1 MSDAVVVAP
10 SGAPAVDLGALARQ
24 INAEHEQVVLSARR
38 GAEHA
43 IRAGKLL
50 WDARNEVPR
59 GEWCDWVATNTR
71 ISERTA
77 QVYMQLS
84 RDLPQNS
91 AGDLSM
97 AGALRLLEQLKSPPE
112 AQEKITSGRQT
123 TKRNPVLDAIKKGP
137 LAILERAWAE
147 ANEVERIAFMNK
159 IEKEISLKQ

>member
-1 MSDAVVVAP
+1 
-10 SGAPAVDLGALARQ
+10 
-24 INAEHEQVVLSARR
+24 
-38 GAEHA
+38 
-43 IRAGKLL
+43 
-50 WDARNEVPR
+50 
-59 GEWCDWVATNTR
+59 
-71 ISERTA
+71 
-77 QVYMQLS
+77 MQLS

-147 ANEVERIAFMNK
+147 ANDVERIAFMNK
-159 IEKEISLKQ
+159 IDKEIPLKQ